1 MDLKTFFV
9 ISKHLYSTR
18 DTPPSAAIA
27 RHNKKSPG
35 GEGGWGG
42 FTHAKHRIVPNTI
55 DVQAP
60 FVFHCGLHQF
70 KADAKMLRKG
80 RSSTRKS
87 VFYFVLALP
96 PRHAPPIVTVTFLP
110 QDTFFEHFLGNFFQ
124 NLIGN

>member
-1 MDLKTFFV
+1 MDLKNFFFV

-42 FTHAKHRIVPNTI
+42 FTHAKHRIVPNTNE
-55 DVQAP
+55 VQAP
-60 FVFHCGLHQF
+60 FVFHCGLLSF
-70 KADAKMLRKG
+70 
-80 RSSTRKS
+80 
-87 VFYFVLALP
+87 
-96 PRHAPPIVTVTFLP
+96 VTVTFLP
-110 QDTFFEHFLGNFFQ
+110 QDTFFEHFLGFFFQ